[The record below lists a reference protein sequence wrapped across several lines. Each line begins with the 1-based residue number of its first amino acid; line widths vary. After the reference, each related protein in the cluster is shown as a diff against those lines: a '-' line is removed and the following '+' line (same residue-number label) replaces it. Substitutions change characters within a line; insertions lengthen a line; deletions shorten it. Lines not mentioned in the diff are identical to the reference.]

1 MVKEI
6 DKLDD
11 QIHQLKKEWI
21 LTAEAT
27 SLNSHDTLNCSRKLD
42 PLITTYQKY
51 LRHSYNEIPRME

>member
-11 QIHQLKKEWI
+11 QIHQLKKELI

-27 SLNSHDTLNCSRKLD
+27 GKD
-42 PLITTYQKY
+42 
-51 LRHSYNEIPRME
+51 